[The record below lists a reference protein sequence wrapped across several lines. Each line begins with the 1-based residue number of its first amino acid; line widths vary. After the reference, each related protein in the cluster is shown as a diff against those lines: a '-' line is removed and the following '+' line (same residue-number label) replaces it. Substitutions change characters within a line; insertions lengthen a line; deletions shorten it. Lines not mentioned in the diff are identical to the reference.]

1 MVIAL
6 LPLTSGRSGTFQF
19 AVPDATP
26 LYPRSVAH
34 QMTVTPTSSDA
45 VPPTPIV
52 DEVVANVDALVG
64 AVIQTLG
71 AVVSDGE
78 LAGGLSI
85 GTV

>member
-1 MVIAL
+1 
-6 LPLTSGRSGTFQF
+6 
-19 AVPDATP
+19 VPDATP

-45 VPPTPIV
+45 VPPHAIV

-64 AVIQTLG
+64 AVIQTL
-71 AVVSDGE
+71 ARSCQDGE